1 MTRAAGTDIKGVA
14 AIGECMVELIEE
26 DDGRMRRGFGGDTL
40 NTSVYLAR
48 LGVPTAYVT
57 ALGDDPYSAEMLG
70 AWQEEGIV
78 TEFVSR
84 KPGALPGLYAIR
96 TDANGERSFAYW
108 RWSAPVRTMIR
119 EGALDRLAQ
128 RLDDFAC
135 LYLSGI
141 TLSLFDDAQRERLF
155 ELMQQARARGL
166 SVAFDTNHRPRC
178 WDSADT
184 ARAAYDRMAGIAD
197 LVLPSFEDCQAVY
210 GDADSRATADRFA
223 AAGVETAVIK
233 QGAEG
238 AGILDRGH
246 WQQVPTEAVATPVDT
261 SAAGDSFNAGFLAA
275 WLRGRP
281 AATAAA
287 IGNAVAGRVVQY
299 RGTIIPREALSD
311 LDETGEHADTPIAKE
326 PRT

>member
-1 MTRAAGTDIKGVA
+1 MTKSETKGVA

-57 ALGDDPYSAEMLG
+57 ALGDDPYSAEMLD
-70 AWQEEGIV
+70 AWQAEGIA
-78 TEFVSR
+78 TGLVSR

-119 EGALDRLAQ
+119 DGALDRLEQ

-155 ELMQQARARGL
+155 ELTQKARERGL
-166 SVAFDTNHRPRC
+166 SVAFDSNHRPRC
-178 WDSADT
+178 WDSLDT
-184 ARAAYDRMAGIAD
+184 ARAAYDRIAGVAD
-197 LVLPSFEDCQAVY
+197 LMLPSFEDCQAIY
-210 GDADSRATADRFA
+210 ADADPRGAADRFA

-246 WQQVPTEAVATPVDT
+246 WQQVATEAVATPVDT

-275 WLRGRP
+275 WLRGSS
-281 AATAAA
+281 AAVAAA
-287 IGNAVAGRVVQY
+287 AGNAVARRVVQY
-299 RGTIIPREALSD
+299 RGTIIPREALAD
-311 LDETGEHADTPIAKE
+311 LEETDGYAATPNAKE